1 MEKRE
6 IAEIIGGGIAR
17 GKTFEIIERL
27 KEVHKGEKVII
38 VCRPEDEV
46 RSSQIIST
54 AGFEIAEIR
63 HKCGDMEM
71 PKGKSLVIIN
81 PDGEKICENLDNLID
96 VLGEAY
102 RPSIEDNIQEMEE
115 ALKKM
120 AYSKIEDPY
129 GREHRRHEREQM
141 KQRSR
146 FLSKNCKK

>member
-17 GKTFEIIERL
+17 GKTFEMIERL
-27 KEVHKGEKVII
+27 KEIHKGAKVII

-46 RSSQIIST
+46 KSSQIIST

-63 HKCGDMEM
+63 HKCGDKEM
-71 PKGKSLVIIN
+71 PKGKSLIIIN
-81 PDGEKICENLDNLID
+81 PDGENICENLDNLID
-96 VLGEAY
+96 VFGEVY
-102 RPSIEDNIQEMEE
+102 RPSVEDYRQEMEE

-120 AYSKIEDPY
+120 EYSDTRDSYERD
-129 GREHRRHEREQM
+129 HRSYEREQM